1 MMIKNIILFV
11 ALLIFLNTTA
21 QTPYTSYFTGD
32 TSNVIKTT
40 HYRLCL
46 MGGATEDDNA
56 MKWFLN
62 GSGGGDIVVIRVT
75 GTNGYNSYLFSG
87 LGIIVNSVET
97 IVIPSL
103 AAANNSYVKRR
114 LREAEAVFIAGGNQ
128 NDYATLWKNTQ
139 VDSALNYL
147 INTKKVP
154 IGGTSAGMM
163 IQGQAYFT
171 AAVSSITSSVALTN
185 PYSAGITIGNNDFLH
200 HPILNRVITDT
211 HYDNPDRRGRQSTF
225 LARLFQDSS
234 KAFYGI
240 ACDEYTAV
248 CIDSTGIA
256 KVFGGFPTYDDNAYF
271 IQPNCTFLNT
281 PENCSALQPLT
292 WNRNTEA
299 LKVYAVKGT
308 SLGVTCFDLKNWQNP
323 TASGGTWQNWYV
335 VNGSFSVTTNA
346 NPINC
351 ITTSIAKN
359 NFNTTIH
366 LFPNPSNN
374 ILNFSETVES
384 MSITDIT
391 GKKILQENNIN
402 KISIAELENGIYFI
416 HLKSSTYFNT
426 QKFIKN

>member
-1 MMIKNIILFV
+1 MTKTSILFV
-11 ALLIFLNTTA
+11 SLLIWCNIKA
-21 QTPYTSYFTGD
+21 QTSYTSYFTGD
-32 TSNVIKTT
+32 TSNVIKAT

-75 GTNGYNSYLFSG
+75 GSNGYNSYLFSS
-87 LGIIVNSVET
+87 LGISVNSVET
-97 IVIPSL
+97 IVIPSI
-103 AAANNSYVKRR
+103 AAANHPYVKRR

-128 NDYATLWKNTQ
+128 NDYATFWKNTQ

-154 IGGTSAGMM
+154 IGGTSAGMA

-185 PYSAGITIGNNDFLH
+185 PYSAGVTIGNNDFLH
-200 HPILNRVITDT
+200 NPILKRVITDT

-225 LARLFQDSS
+225 LARLFQDSA

-271 IQPNCTFLNT
+271 IQPNCTLPNT
-281 PENCSALQPLT
+281 PENCITSQPLT
-292 WNRNTEA
+292 WNRNDEA

-323 TASGGTWQNWYV
+323 STSGGTWQNWYI
-335 VNGSFSVTTNA
+335 VNGSFSVTLNA

-351 ITTSIAKN
+351 IATSLQKN
-359 NFNTTIH
+359 NFNNSIEI
-366 LFPNPSNN
+366 FPNPANSIIN
-374 ILNFSETVES
+374 LSETIENLI
-384 MSITDIT
+384 ITDIT
-391 GKKILQENNIN
+391 GKQILQENNT
-402 KISIAELENGIYFI
+402 KKVSIAELENGIYFI
-416 HLKSSTYFNT
+416 HLKSSTHYSI